1 MTIGSILAP
10 TKKLASTT
18 ELSQFDWSN
27 STCKRVNS
35 AMTMTLAELKQN
47 LL

>member
-1 MTIGSILAP
+1 MTIGSLLAP

-27 STCKRVNS
+27 STCETINS
-35 AMTMTLAELKQN
+35 AMTITLAELKQN